1 MNLATVHGVLLPIRW
16 KISTIPRRA
25 LVSLRYAVLPSIR
38 DSLKT
43 RDDEGADRYVQQQ
56 GVGFAWISGRQELSI
71 SRHTLAIRRRMYCWN
86 KPSSCSAF
94 PFPPLVPIDTTAIV
108 EAVGFL
114 FKRTPGDILARY
126 QTTVQWTTDSD
137 RIQQFFSL
145 SLSLFQPPLPTNVQ
159 NGPTS
164 TRDWGGEAFDSRDFI
179 REVSSR
185 NPKRFKPLI
194 GLSSRSLISFSM
206 HLFFD
211 ALFS

>member
-16 KISTIPRRA
+16 KISTIPRRV

-145 SLSLFQPPLPTNVQ
+145 SLSLFSSPLCR
-159 NGPTS
+159 PTS
-164 TRDWGGEAFDSRDFI
+164 KTVPLLHAIGEG
-179 REVSSR
+179 
-185 NPKRFKPLI
+185 KPLI
-194 GLSSRSLISFSM
+194 LGILSARFPRGIQNGSNR
-206 HLFFD
+206 
-211 ALFS
+211 